1 MSNAT
6 ILIIEDNLINQQLIS
21 HYLVGEGYCVDKAS
35 TGEVGIDLAEQKQPE
50 LILLDVMMPGIN
62 GFETA
67 RRLKA
72 NPRTSQIP
80 IIYISALDHVEDKL
94 AGFEAGGVDYITK
107 PFSASEILARV
118 RTHLKLYALQRE
130 LAAKNDA
137 LEAANDKI
145 SELNNQLYKL
155 FGQFA
160 TQPVA
165 DELLAHGLTL
175 GGNYVNATAMF
186 CDIRD
191 FTRITE
197 QQGPEATIQLL
208 NDYFSHMFEAIG
220 QEGGVVNQMVGDGL
234 MAIFGAPVPHA
245 DHAERAVRAALLMR
259 QRIKLFNKEQ
269 IAHGRAPIEIGI
281 GIASGQ
287 VIAGYLGTNARA
299 TYTCVGDTV
308 NIAARLEAYTKYVP
322 YRVLLDANT
331 RRALGQEV
339 RVHIKDLG
347 IRQFRGKIEA
357 INVYALLTGSTSTV
371 KVPHDS
377 PALSHF
383 V

>member
-1 MSNAT
+1 MCHAT
-6 ILIIEDNLINQQLIS
+6 ILVIEDNLINQQLIT
-21 HYLVGEGYCVDKAS
+21 HYLQREGYAVHTANG
-35 TGEVGIDLAEQKQPE
+35 GEDGIHLAIEEQPE
-50 LILLDVMMPGIN
+50 LILLDIMMPGIN

-67 RRLKA
+67 HRLKA
-72 NPRTSQIP
+72 DPTTQNIP
-80 IIYISALDHVEDKL
+80 IIYISALDHIEDKL
-94 AGFEAGGVDYITK
+94 SGFEAGGVDYITK

-118 RTHLKLYALQRE
+118 KTHLKLYTLQRE

-137 LEAANDKI
+137 LAAANDKI
-145 SELNNQLYKL
+145 SELNTQLYEL

-165 DELLAHGLTL
+165 DEILERGFHL
-175 GGNYVNATAMF
+175 GGSYVNATAMF
-186 CDIRD
+186 CDIRG

-197 QQGPEATIQLL
+197 EQGPEATIQLL
-208 NDYFSHMFEAIG
+208 NDYFAHMFEAIG

-234 MAIFGAPVPHA
+234 MALFGAPVPHA

-269 IAHGRAPIEIGI
+269 VAHGRVPIEIGI

-331 RRALGQEV
+331 RHALGTEMG
-339 RVHIKDLG
+339 VHIKDLG
-347 IRQFRGKIEA
+347 IRQFRGKIET
-357 INVYALLTGSTSTV
+357 INVYALLTDSVSTTQ
-371 KVPHDS
+371 VPHDS
-377 PALSHF
+377 PTTPHF